1 LHGITNGLDLA
12 LRVCVVFFQHYPG
25 IVDEDVETPEIA
37 SYPAHALLD
46 AFVIGDI
53 ELPRFDGKML
63 RDQLARGT
71 STFGGVS
78 RAKDDANAEL
88 RELSTDLEANSAVA
102 SRNESDLLLGH
113 FSAPIMN
120 ILPTE

>member
-12 LRVCVVFFQHYPG
+12 LRVCVVLFQHDSG

-37 SYPAHALLD
+37 LYPAHAFLD
-46 AFVIGDI
+46 ALLIGDI

-63 RDQLARGT
+63 GDQIARGT
-71 STFGGVS
+71 TTFGGVS

-88 RELSTDLEANSAVA
+88 RELSTDLEANAAVA
-102 SRNESDLLLGH
+102 SRNERDLLLGH
-113 FSAPIMN
+113 FSAPLMN
-120 ILPTE
+120 ILSTE